1 MKDYKE
7 WMEHFYSGHIQAM
20 SMLPNNWKLLHKK
33 YMLFAP
39 RGDRIVKK
47 TVTEVLKTLPEVIQI
62 TKFELVGPTVWYKYG
77 LGCSIGG

>member
-1 MKDYKE
+1 
-7 WMEHFYSGHIQAM
+7 
-20 SMLPNNWKLLHKK
+20 
-33 YMLFAP
+33 MLFAT

-77 LGCSIGG
+77 LGCSKGG